1 MASDDI
7 DNKALTKMLTEEFK
21 HLTGYSKFRKLNVSM
36 EAAIENLFDDGSEW
50 SEIVSK
56 RSKNISAA
64 SRVIGV
70 LKKRERFYK
79 ELGGLIGKPAK
90 STDEELSRYLM
101 LMDSPLGK
109 AGASDKRFQY
119 ALGADTGVRDDFSY
133 LRDTEIR
140 QNERRRFDAM
150 MSRDLRSPF
159 VLPDEVQY
167 ALGADTGV
175 HDDFSYLR
183 EEEEQQTRRNI
194 RRNRIKRS
202 RKAAVALEGMDD
214 YERFIHENKS
224 RFGRDGAEQVF
235 RQRLLKELPPFFK
248 DSKLSTK
255 TLIGIQKTIA
265 SARGI
270 PLVGKLMHPVALGFA
285 ALGLADTY
293 MRSSSAA
300 NREVTGWS
308 TSRSIT
314 GSPSRLFDRMARLAG
329 AEDEGA
335 VLKLYGALL
344 EKFGTEEAFPLI
356 GQMLRGT
363 PKGIARLTVAKENGL
378 DDRMANLLMYM
389 AGEQPIGMTK
399 DAQETS
405 SRISKLGDI
414 QKWGLRSGSSFIE
427 KLRGASLWIPG
438 EKELEARGTSW
449 LDLIHLST
457 IFTTG
462 LPGLIDFIN
471 RKSTSPT
478 DAIDSI
484 IERQIESEG
493 AAESYDS
500 YESSGGS
507 TTNNSVSST
516 NSAIYIN
523 NMNVN
528 GDNAMEVMKGI
539 EDVADRTL
547 GSRANV
553 LNAMDS
559 RVAV

>member
-7 DNKALTKMLTEEFK
+7 DNKALTKMLAEAFK
-21 HLTGYSKFRKLNVSM
+21 HLTGYSKFRKLNASM

-50 SEIVSK
+50 SDIVSEGNK
-56 RSKNISAA
+56 KISAA

-90 STDEELSRYLM
+90 STDEELSRYLK
-101 LMDSPLGK
+101 LMDSPLEK
-109 AGASDKRFQY
+109 AIASDKKWTY

-133 LRDTEIR
+133 LRKEELRQAELNRFLTMMDRDIR
-140 QNERRRFDAM
+140 SSLSVGD
-150 MSRDLRSPF
+150 D
-159 VLPDEVQY
+159 DQY
-167 ALGADTGV
+167 AFGADTGV
-175 HDDFSYLR
+175 REDFAYLR
-183 EEEEQQTRRNI
+183 EEEEAQTRRNI
-194 RRNRIKRS
+194 RRNRIRRS
-202 RKAAVALEGMDD
+202 RMTATALESMDD
-214 YERFIHENKS
+214 YDRFIHENKG

-265 SARGI
+265 SAKGI
-270 PLVGKLMHPVALGFA
+270 PLVGKLMHPAALGFA
-285 ALGLADTY
+285 ALGLADAY

-314 GSPSRLFDRMARLAG
+314 GSPSRLFDKMARLAG
-329 AEDEGA
+329 AEDEA
-335 VLKLYGALL
+335 SVLKMYSTLL
-344 EKFGTEEAFPLI
+344 EKFGTEEAFPI
-356 GQMLRGT
+356 VGQMLRGT
-363 PKGIARLTVAKENGL
+363 PKGIVRLSAMKENGL

-389 AGEQPIGMTK
+389 AGEQPISTTK
-399 DAQETS
+399 EAQNTA
-405 SRISKLGDI
+405 SRLSRLLDI
-414 QKWGLRSGSSFIE
+414 QKWGMRSGSSLME
-427 KLRGASLWIPG
+427 KIRAWSLWPWG
-438 EKELEARGTSW
+438 AKELEARGTSY
-449 LDLIHLST
+449 LDIIAGGLGPAMWPTMLMRK
-457 IFTTG
+457 IF
-462 LPGLIDFIN
+462 
-471 RKSTSPT
+471 RPT
-478 DAIDSI
+478 DEIDNAIQ
-484 IERQIESEG
+484 RQIESEG

-500 YESSGGS
+500 YDSSGGT

-528 GDNAMEVMKGI
+528 GDNAMEVVRGI
-539 EDVADRTL
+539 EDIADRTL